1 MTKNMGTF
9 DRLIRTLAAIL
20 IAVLYIT
27 GQIGGTT
34 AIILG
39 VVAVAF
45 LLTSSVGTCPIYWP
59 FDISTRRKTSP

>member
-9 DRLIRTLAAIL
+9 DRSIRTLVAIL

-39 VVAVAF
+39 VIAVAF
-45 LLTSSVGTCPIYWP
+45 LLTSFVGTCPLYRP
-59 FDISTRRKTSP
+59 FDLSTRRKTNP